1 MTDVQTS
8 ASDVQ
13 ILMSYHLVSFFALTH
28 SRPTHARALSCR
40 LLGSAIHVVV
50 CIHKGN
56 NEHCELFS
64 TGAAVN
70 NAISTIIK
78 LVDKK
83 ATHTHTQSEKL

>member
-8 ASDVQ
+8 ASDDQ

-50 CIHKGN
+50 CIITKVVVLCIMIN
-56 NEHCELFS
+56 K
-64 TGAAVN
+64 VN
-70 NAISTIIK
+70 IVNYSQ
-78 LVDKK
+78 LVLLLIMLS
-83 ATHTHTQSEKL
+83 AP

>member
-1 MTDVQTS
+1 MTDVQIS

-50 CIHKGN
+50 CINK
-56 NEHCELFS
+56 
-64 TGAAVN
+64 VN
-70 NAISTIIK
+70 IVNYSQ
-78 LVDKK
+78 LVLLLTMLS
-83 ATHTHTQSEKL
+83 APLLNW